1 MSNKPY
7 RSLAMITLG
16 LLVVFA
22 LLQAGY
28 LAAGYND
35 LQGDEP
41 LPPAAWTCWNVGTAD
56 PCQQDIRAVA
66 MLSTT
71 DGWAV
76 GQNGLAMRWN
86 GLNWTAHDTP
96 TQGWLNDV
104 TAVAPDNV
112 WAVGGLTTDDPF
124 EPETIIIHWNGNTWQ
139 EWPVPPDAIEG
150 HLTVIA
156 MHSANYGL
164 AAGSS
169 GVLEWNG
176 SNWQKVAP
184 GFSFYSGVSLTSP
197 TNGWFVS
204 LTGTL
209 THWDGESLTHH
220 TGPSPGVA
228 LFDVQMVSADDGW
241 AVGGTDNNSPP
252 VFLRWDGE
260 SWHHVP
266 LPPGSRGGFAR
277 AVSMLSGDEGWAIA
291 DTNVW
296 RWDGETWSTF
306 GSLSGMVDIDMVSSE
321 SGWSVGLSG
330 RASRWDGSVWQPVPA
345 PAQHPLLPL
354 LAVDLISATEGWAVG
369 SKIHRWNGST
379 WQEVNKPESGFLRDV
394 KMLGSNEGWA
404 VGEGGSILRWNGSE
418 WTAVASPVST
428 SLLRVDFAHSD
439 HGWAVGEGGVILG
452 WDGSEWTTYA
462 SPTSLWINSVAS
474 IAPNDAWAV
483 GYNGVLLR
491 WDGNSWTQTT
501 SNWNLADIH
510 MLDANTGWA
519 VGPVVD
525 SALVV
530 YWDGVEWTEQT
541 ASAPFDLYAVTM
553 NSATDG
559 WAMGHNGQIVRWDG
573 VAWQLAPSP
582 TTHYIGNLAL
592 AGNTGFAV
600 GPNVLLTWDGSA
612 WQSVTPPTLPSIY
625 TTYRGI
631 DAVSPT
637 NIWAVG
643 QTSSFFTKIIHWNGQ
658 RWAEQFVPS
667 RFQLNDIAMLT
678 ETDGWA
684 VGVSG
689 LILKWDG
696 LMWHLVESPVQ
707 GAWLYGVDMLATDD
721 VWMVGD
727 SGRIFHWD
735 GDTVHIV
742 PSGTTTRLNDV
753 HMLSSDNGWI
763 VGGNGLILQWDGDTW
778 EEVASLAGDS
788 LNGVHLIDSETGW
801 AVGSRSLHDFSVGL
815 ILHWDGEEWAEW
827 PLPDGLP
834 PLTDVH
840 FSTADNGWAVG
851 QSGVLLHWD
860 GTTWSQ
866 TPQPTQFTSHAVT
879 ALDTGEAWAVGV
891 GPILRYRQPPVLNNK
906 NYLPVIVK
914 PE

>member
-1 MSNKPY
+1 M
-7 RSLAMITLG
+7 
-16 LLVVFA
+16 FA
-22 LLQAGY
+22 WLQVGY

-41 LPPAAWTCWNVGTAD
+41 LPPSQWTCWGAVTAD
-56 PCQQDIRAVA
+56 PCQRDVAAVA
-66 MLSTT
+66 MFSESY
-71 DGWAV
+71 GWAV
-76 GQNGLAMRWN
+76 GDSGLAMRWN
-86 GLNWTAHDTP
+86 GNSWIVHDTP
-96 TQGWLNDV
+96 AKADLNDV
-104 TAVAPDNV
+104 VIISPDNV
-112 WAVGGLTTDDPF
+112 WAVGSLAGPEPF
-124 EPETIIIHWNGNTWQ
+124 EYFAAIFHYDGVIWQ
-139 EWPVPPDAIEG
+139 EWAVPPDAVEG
-150 HLTVIA
+150 QLFALDMV
-156 MHSANYGL
+156 SADYGL
-164 AAGSS
+164 AVGTSGTLVWDGNNWQRVANGGLWTGVSLIS
-169 GVLEWNG
+169 PTDGWVTSIFGVLYHWNG
-176 SNWQKVAP
+176 S
-184 GFSFYSGVSLTSP
+184 
-197 TNGWFVS
+197 
-204 LTGTL
+204 TL
-209 THWDGESLTHH
+209 TLYDGPSPGVNLYDVQMVATDDVWAVGGTGQSAAPTFWHWDGESW
-220 TGPSPGVA
+220 
-228 LFDVQMVSADDGW
+228 Q
-241 AVGGTDNNSPP
+241 NSPP
-252 VFLRWDGE
+252 
-260 SWHHVP
+260 
-266 LPPGSRGGFAR
+266 PPGSWGGFAR
-277 AVSMLSGDEGWAIA
+277 GISMLSSDEGWAI
-291 DTNVW
+291 TNSNVW
-296 RWDGETWSTF
+296 RWDGETWSTA
-306 GSLSGMVDIDMVSSE
+306 SLLSSLVDIAMLSSE
-321 SGWSVGLSG
+321 SGWVVGPDG
-330 RASRWDGSVWQPVPA
+330 QIRYWDGSTWQPVPA
-345 PAQHPLLPL
+345 SVQHPLLPL
-354 LAVDLISATEGWAVG
+354 LAVDLLSDVEGWAVG

-428 SLLRVDFAHSD
+428 SLLRVDFAHSN

-462 SPTSLWINSVAS
+462 SPTSQWINSVAS

-483 GYNGVLLR
+483 GYSGVLLR

-501 SNWNLADIH
+501 SNWNLSDIH
-510 MLDANTGWA
+510 MLDAHTGWA
-519 VGPVVD
+519 VGSGFD

-530 YWDGVEWTEQT
+530 YWNGVEWTVQT
-541 ASAPFDLYAVTM
+541 AAAPFDLYAVTM

-658 RWAEQFVPS
+658 RWAEQFAPS
-667 RFQLNDIAMLT
+667 RFQLNDISMLT

-684 VGVSG
+684 VGVGG
-689 LILKWDG
+689 LILNWDG
-696 LMWHLVESPVQ
+696 LMWNFIESPVQ
-707 GAWLYGVDMLATDD
+707 GAFLNGVDMLATDD
-721 VWMVGD
+721 VWIVGG

-742 PSGTTTRLNDV
+742 PSGTTTQLNDV
-753 HMLSSDNGWI
+753 HMLSSNNGWI
-763 VGGNGLILQWDGDTW
+763 VGRNGLILQWDGDTW

-801 AVGSRSLHDFSVGL
+801 AVGSRSLPDFSVGL
-815 ILHWDGEEWAEW
+815 VLRWDGEEWAEW
-827 PLPDGLP
+827 PLPDGIP

-851 QSGVLLHWD
+851 QSGILLHWD

-866 TPQPTQFTSHAVT
+866 TPQPTQFTTHAVT

-906 NYLPVIVK
+906 NYLPIIVK